1 MTTGL
6 DIYGMDIFADAKLN
20 KANMYRN
27 KIEKKVRS
35 FELLVKKM
43 EDIHVHCPDSDKA
56 LQFPVK
62 FKKNVKYNLFKY
74 LTNRLKYER
83 EGEDKPKLKKKINFK
98 ISDLAGCMVNVNE
111 ENDIIV
117 GSIRRVEEF
126 YNFFES
132 QA

>member
-1 MTTGL
+1 M
-6 DIYGMDIFADAKLN
+6 
-20 KANMYRN
+20 
-27 KIEKKVRS
+27 
-35 FELLVKKM
+35 
-43 EDIHVHCPDSDKA
+43 
-56 LQFPVK
+56 K

-83 EGEDKPKLKKKINFK
+83 KGEEKLKEKINFK
-98 ISDLAGCMVNVNE
+98 ISDLAGYMVNVNE